1 MFVLQSQYSV
11 KYYLPGQS
19 LKQMDMTFL
28 FWLFLLLSVFSY
40 FIYPFTLL
48 LLNKF
53 KARNR
58 SYGTVED
65 AQEYPDVTLIVT
77 AYNEEKRITDKIEN
91 SLALEYPEGKLTLV
105 VASDSS
111 TDATDTIVQ
120 SYADRNIRLVRAEE
134 RLGKENAQLTAIKTV
149 DNGIIV
155 FSDVATRI
163 EPDGI
168 LKLVRYFD
176 DPEVGA
182 ISSEDRF
189 VSKDGSVA
197 GEGAYVKYE
206 MWLRKQESR
215 LAGLVGL
222 SGSFFAARVEVCEQW
237 DIHSPSDFNTAL
249 NCVQA
254 GYKAVTAPDVLGFYT
269 DLADPSKEYARKIRT
284 VIRGMTALERH
295 TEVLNPAKFGL
306 FAYQVFAHKLLRWTV
321 PWTLLGLFIVTPF
334 CMMDEGGF
342 YVLAYLGQLAFYG
355 IAIAAHWSAS
365 LRDKSWAKIIYFFT
379 QVNIA
384 LLDAGIQFLSGKRMT
399 VWQPSDR

>member
-1 MFVLQSQYSV
+1 
-11 KYYLPGQS
+11 
-19 LKQMDMTFL
+19 MDMTFL
-28 FWLFLLLSVFSY
+28 FWILLLLSVFSY

-53 KARNR
+53 KADEAAINPPDEPA
-58 SYGTVED
+58 S
-65 AQEYPDVTLIVT
+65 YPDVTLIVT
-77 AYNEEKRITDKIEN
+77 AYNEEKRIREKIKN
-91 SLALEYPEGKLTLV
+91 SLELEYPDGKLALV

-111 TDATDTIVQ
+111 TDETDSIVE
-120 SYADRNIRLVRAEE
+120 SYADQNVRLVRAQE
-134 RLGKENAQLTAIKTV
+134 RLGKENAQLAAIKTV
-149 DNGIIV
+149 EHGIIV

-168 LKLVRYFD
+168 MKLVRYFD
-176 DPEVGA
+176 NPTVGA

-206 MWLRKQESR
+206 MWLRKQESK

-249 NCVQA
+249 NCAQA

-295 TEVLNPAKFGL
+295 PEVMNPGKFGL
-306 FAYQVFAHKLLRWTV
+306 FSFQVLSHKLLRWSV

-334 CMMDEGGF
+334 CMDESGF
-342 YVLAYLGQLAFYG
+342 YVLAYVAQLAFYG
-355 IAIAAHWSAS
+355 IALAAHWSDS
-365 LRDKSWAKIIYFFT
+365 LRQKSWAKIIYFFV

-399 VWQPSDR
+399 VWQPSAR

>member
-1 MFVLQSQYSV
+1 
-11 KYYLPGQS
+11 
-19 LKQMDMTFL
+19 MDMTFL
-28 FWLFLLLSVFSY
+28 FWILLLLSVFSY

-53 KARNR
+53 KGSSIKTAAA
-58 SYGTVED
+58 GDE
-65 AQEYPDVTLIVT
+65 QEFPHVTLIVT
-77 AYNEEKRITDKIEN
+77 AYNEEKRIKEKIEN
-91 SLALEYPEGKLTLV
+91 SLELEYPDDKLTLV

-111 TDATDTIVQ
+111 TDETDAIVQ
-120 SYADRNIRLVRAEE
+120 SYAEQNVRLVRAEE

-149 DNGIIV
+149 DEGIIV

-163 EPDGI
+163 ESDGI

-249 NCVQA
+249 NCAQA

-295 TEVLNPAKFGL
+295 PEVLNPGKFGM

-321 PWTLLGLFIVTPF
+321 PWTLAALFVITPF
-334 CMMDEGGF
+334 CMGEGEGF
-342 YVLAYLGQLAFYG
+342 YTFAYVAQLAFYG
-355 IAIAAHWSAS
+355 IALAAHWSES
-365 LRDKSWAKIIYFFT
+365 LRNKSWAKIIYFFT

-399 VWQPSDR
+399 VWQPSAR